1 MNKKTIRLTSAALA
15 VLAVLAAASGLAA
28 YDGAAERWFEPG
40 DGRVFPR
47 EQSFSN
53 EHGKLTTLNAAGDT
67 STRGH
72 PFFTSLGSNG
82 RACISCH
89 QPADGMSLSTKTIK
103 ARWALLGPRDPIF
116 AANDGANCPNLP
128 MEDEASHSLLLE
140 RGLFRIPRAW
150 PPVDAAGKKIKPE
163 FKIEVVRDPTGC
175 NTSREYGLASAN
187 PTISV
192 FRRPRP
198 VGNLKYI
205 TAVGFS
211 FDPKSGLPLQRD
223 PETGEFVSEA
233 LMADTRV
240 LTLKDQAID
249 AMRTHLQMHG
259 NPTPEQLRQI
269 VEFEAQISSAQS
281 HDRWGSSLDEA
292 GAKGGP
298 HHIEAGAPGQLQS
311 GSNPIWKEFL
321 AWKAGKKA
329 PSANAEQQA
338 FRESV
343 ARGAEI
349 FSKRNFLVKGSAG
362 INSMGFGDPV
372 RNSCAMCH
380 NMHGSGIDVAP
391 GRIDLGT
398 TNEPHAKPSPELPLF
413 KLTCGAGYKPHP
425 FLGRV
430 VYTQDPGYALTTGR
444 CEDIGKIT
452 TQSMR
457 GLAGRAPYFSNGSA
471 ANLREIVDIYDR
483 RYHIQFTEQEKQDLV
498 NLMKVL

>member
-1 MNKKTIRLTSAALA
+1 MKKNLIRLTGAAF
-15 VLAVLAAASGLAA
+15 AVLAAAGAYAA
-28 YDGAAERWFEPG
+28 YDDAVERWFEPG

-47 EQSFSN
+47 EQTFAN
-53 EHGKLTTLNAAGDT
+53 EYGKLTTLNAAGDT
-67 STRGH
+67 RTLGH
-72 PFFTSLGSNG
+72 PFFTPLGSNG

-89 QPADGMSLSTKTIK
+89 QPADGMSLSLTTIK
-103 ARWALLGPRDPIF
+103 ARWELRGPRDPIF
-116 AANDGANCPNLP
+116 AAGDGANCPNLP
-128 MEDEASHSLLLE
+128 MQDRASHSLLLE

-150 PPVDAAGKKIKPE
+150 PPVDGAGRKIKPE
-163 FKIEVVRDPTGC
+163 FSIEVVRDPTGC

-198 VGNLKYI
+198 VANLKYI

-223 PETGEFVSEA
+223 RETGEFVSEA

-249 AMRTHLQMHG
+249 AIRNHLQMHG
-259 NPTPEQLRQI
+259 DPTPEQLRQI
-269 VEFEAQISSAQS
+269 VEFESQISSAQS
-281 HDRWGSSLDEA
+281 HDQWGGSLDAA
-292 GAKGGP
+292 GAQGGP
-298 HHIEAGAPGQLQS
+298 RHIEDNRGGILQS
-311 GSNPIWKEFL
+311 GANPIWKEYL
-321 AWKAGKKA
+321 PWKTAA
-329 PSANAEQQA
+329 PADNAEQQA
-338 FRESV
+338 FRASV
-343 ARGAEI
+343 ARGAEL
-349 FSKRNFLVKGSAG
+349 FSKRNFLIKGSAG

-380 NMHGSGIDVAP
+380 NMHGSGIDIAP

-398 TNEPHAKPSPELPLF
+398 TNEPHAKSSPELPLF
-413 KLTCGAGYKPHP
+413 KLTCADGHKPHP
-425 FLGRV
+425 FLGKV

-457 GLAGRAPYFSNGSA
+457 GLAARAPYFANGSA
-471 ANLREIVDIYDR
+471 ATLREIVDIYDR
-483 RYHIQFTEQEKQDLV
+483 RYHIQFSEQDKQDLV